1 MHNNII
7 SKMIKLYDENIFIGS
22 KNSFKQKK
30 LKWLIEKYFSKIDSL
45 DDLPKLDENT
55 PERGKSFVE
64 IAANKARHISK
75 KYPGYVISSDSGV
88 DIPALGNNWNALK
101 TKRFIKKKNATD
113 FDRMDELLK
122 LMSSKEGSERLV
134 YWKEAIAIAKNG
146 KVIYSTESKSCP
158 MLLQKTYNPKKYKKG
173 IWLCSLFYYPQ
184 YKKNYFDLTKEELES
199 DGEDTWWE
207 LKDKVESFLNY
218 KKAHI
223 KNNIYSFDLS
233 KFSLDESVLKS
244 LKYNIII
251 SPSTNQFYNKFFKK
265 TLFNKPIISP
275 YHIAA
280 AMVATNENVFTI
292 YPKILLSK
300 ITVKISKD
308 SKEAIFYYNDGLK
321 NKKIDLENITYKEI
335 KPLLANHEYLSYI
348 SAYLKSLSSN
358 CVVTCSFSNLG
369 QKTNTF
375 CINSRNK
382 KIPFDKFSKIHI
394 KGTLNKENIQKIT
407 TSVLMN
413 QKLITQQ
420 SQLLDSIKK
429 GEIIISD
436 SIKNSNSIKKP
447 FIKMPR

>member
-308 SKEAIFYYNDGLK
+308 SKEAIFYY
-321 NKKIDLENITYKEI
+321 
-335 KPLLANHEYLSYI
+335 
-348 SAYLKSLSSN
+348 
-358 CVVTCSFSNLG
+358 
-369 QKTNTF
+369 
-375 CINSRNK
+375 
-382 KIPFDKFSKIHI
+382 
-394 KGTLNKENIQKIT
+394 
-407 TSVLMN
+407 
-413 QKLITQQ
+413 
-420 SQLLDSIKK
+420 
-429 GEIIISD
+429 
-436 SIKNSNSIKKP
+436 
-447 FIKMPR
+447 